1 MPTVPKLDLHFRQW
15 TDPRGMLLTSI
26 KGRRPVL
33 YSKAEG
39 LLLGPNDFPEANNL
53 FQKGQPDAWSFN
65 LTSKMLTP

>member
-1 MPTVPKLDLHFRQW
+1 
-15 TDPRGMLLTSI
+15 MLLTSI

-39 LLLGPNDFPEANNL
+39 LLLGPNDFPEGNNL